1 MLNIKNLII
10 LNNEEKNKNSDKYD
24 GLIKPSL

>member
-1 MLNIKNLII
+1 MLNIKNLIN
-10 LNNEEKNKNSDKYD
+10 LNNEEKSKNSDKYD

>member
-1 MLNIKNLII
+1 MLNIKNLI

-24 GLIKPSL
+24 DLIKPSF